1 MQTYIF
7 ELEMKVRD
15 YECDLQGIVN
25 NANYQH
31 YMEHARH
38 EFLETTGANFGKLHQ
53 AGLDA
58 VIRHIEIDYLH
69 SLTSGDR
76 FAVRINIRQ
85 EGAKLVFLQDIY
97 RLPDN
102 LLCSRG
108 RAENVCVQNGKLTRG
123 EVFAELFGKYL
134 KKTGLSMLLLFVG
147 LSVAVPANAGKR
159 DSAPQQQ
166 EMRQKKEKKK
176 GKTEKE
182 NKQAKKDNKQQK
194 IQFGNDVVED
204 ENGILRNPD
213 GTVVHEREPK
223 FPKGNPGLWIS
234 QNLRYPRQAL
244 EKGISGKVVATCV
257 IERDGT
263 VGSVE
268 IESSTH
274 PVFNAEALRVIPS
287 MPRWTPGIQR
297 GKTVRVKYTVPVIFN
312 IPTPPP
318 PRDGTQGFLW

>member
-58 VIRHIEIDYLH
+58 VIRRIEIEYLH

-102 LLCSRG
+102 LLCSKG
-108 RAENVCVQNGKLTRG
+108 RAENVCVQDGKLTRG

-134 KKTGLSMLLLFVG
+134 KKAALPLVLLFLG
-147 LSVAVPANAGKR
+147 LSVAVPASAGKR
-159 DSAPQQQ
+159 DSVFQQQ
-166 EMRQKKEKKK
+166 EGKEEKEGKK
-176 GKTEKE
+176 GKKEQQEKVR
-182 NKQAKKDNKQQK
+182 
-194 IQFGNDVVED
+194 FGKDVVED

-213 GTVVHEREPK
+213 GTVVHERAPK
-223 FPKGNPGLWIS
+223 FSKGNPSVWIGR
-234 QNLRYPRQAL
+234 NLRYPQQAH
-244 EKGISGKVVATCV
+244 EKGISGKVVVRCV

-263 VGSVE
+263 IGDVE
-268 IESSTH
+268 IESSTN
-274 PVFNAEALRVIPS
+274 PVFNAEAFRVIRS

-297 GKTVRVKYTVPVIFN
+297 GKTVRVGYTIPVIFKM
-312 IPTPPP
+312 PPP
-318 PRDGTQGFLW
+318 PPPKDGTQGFLR